1 MAPSP
6 DEERAPDSA
15 RAPEKA
21 VLRRAFVVLDAFA
34 GSQEEQTISGICRQ
48 TDLPPSTVHRIL
60 ATMIDWG
67 GVERTGRGR
76 YRLGLKFWKL
86 GSQVPQAR
94 QLRDVAL
101 PFLED
106 LYEATH
112 EVVHLGVRDGLDLL
126 YVEKI
131 SGRRSVHAM
140 SSVGRRLPLHAT
152 GPGKVL
158 LAHGGPE
165 LLDDVLAHGLSRRTP
180 HTITDPTEL
189 RSALA
194 HIRQTGVAVSR
205 NEASMGTASVA
216 APICDSTGTVVA
228 SVSVVMPDD
237 RIDVPQLIPL
247 VKTIARAISRQS
259 SKPL

>member
-1 MAPSP
+1 M
-6 DEERAPDSA
+6 
-15 RAPEKA
+15 
-21 VLRRAFVVLDAFA
+21 LRRAFVILDAFA
-34 GSQEEQTISGICRQ
+34 GSQEEQTITGICRK
-48 TDLPPSTVHRIL
+48 TDLPPSTVHRML
-60 ATMIDWG
+60 ATMVDWG

-94 QLRDVAL
+94 QLRDIAL

-131 SGRRSVHAM
+131 SGRRSVQAM
-140 SSVGRRLPLHAT
+140 SGVGRRLPLYAT

-158 LAHGGPE
+158 LAHGGTE
-165 LLDDVLAHGLSRRTP
+165 LLDDVIAHGLVRRTEY
-180 HTITDPTEL
+180 TITDPAQL
-189 RSALA
+189 RRALA
-194 HIRQTGVAVSR
+194 EVRKTGVAVSR

-216 APICDSTGTVVA
+216 APIRDSTGTVVA

-237 RIDVPQLIPL
+237 RIDVPKLIPL
-247 VKTIARAISRQS
+247 VKTVARAISRQNTE
-259 SKPL
+259 PG